1 MRLSVRTLTLAP
13 LLASLALLGLSSAP
27 AAAAT
32 PTAVTAAALP
42 QGYSPVVPRPSIV
55 NALMNNATAPKYRSD
70 MSAYS
75 LRHYG
80 EYTSVL
86 RPQAVVLHYT
96 VSGAG
101 SWRGIINGW
110 DVAWASGTNTG
121 GEQPQPAAHFIVEQ
135 DGTIYQTMPLD
146 LRVRHAY
153 GMNHVAVG
161 IEFIEL
167 SSATNVLNRARQHQA
182 GLELVRWLQYEYGI
196 PTAHIAGHGTANNSP
211 LFYDRTGLRNDHTDW
226 NAAEVSRFTAD
237 LGYVPLKNG
246 GPGPGTIT
254 KVHAGP
260 ANSTVFGNLTAAAA
274 QSAGYTQVFNCADG
288 PPASKALNSIFFPT
302 PPTPVMAMA
311 QTDGNG
317 DICLLNSQQTHLI
330 WDQYYAGPSLGGHSA
345 ARVLSTLE
353 ANGPRPAGPLP
364 AGQFIAVQT
373 GKPNQTIMG
382 TLTAWAPSTP
392 GHLRAYPCGEGLPPT
407 SAVNFADRVATN
419 FVAVRADADGK
430 ICFYT
435 SATTH
440 VVWDQVAETG
450 SLAAHSGM
458 RKYDARQP
466 MVGGAVQGNNG
477 HRNAPGEVVR
487 IKVADRQTTV
497 FGNLTVANPLNPGHT
512 VVYPCDQPKP
522 PTSVNNFLGG
532 RNNAN
537 GAMVRTDP
545 SGYICATSNEWAHLI
560 WDQVAESDDVTASP
574 APVRLLDTRQ

>member
-1 MRLSVRTLTLAP
+1 MRRQFRALALAP
-13 LLASLALLGLSSAP
+13 LLAALAILGVGLPS
-27 AAAAT
+27 AAAAG
-32 PTAVTAAALP
+32 AVP
-42 QGYSPVVPRPSIV
+42 SGYSPVVPQPPIV
-55 NALMNNATAPKYRSD
+55 NALMNNATAAKYKSD
-70 MSAYS
+70 ISAYS

-80 EYTSVL
+80 EYTYAL

-101 SWRGIINGW
+101 SWRAIINGW
-110 DVAWASGTNTG
+110 DVPWASGSNTG

-153 GMNHVAVG
+153 GMNHVAIG

-167 SSATNVLNRARQHQA
+167 SSATNIINRARQYQA
-182 GLELVRWLQYEYGI
+182 GLALVRWLQYEYGI
-196 PTAHIAGHGTANNSP
+196 PTANIAGHGTANDSP

-226 NAAEVSRFTAD
+226 NAAEVGRFTSD
-237 LGYVPLKNG
+237 LGFVPVKDG

-274 QSAGYTQVFNCADG
+274 QKVGYTQVFNCADG
-288 PPASKALNSIFFPT
+288 PPASQALNSIYYPT

-330 WDQYYAGPSLGGHSA
+330 WDQYYAGPQLGGHQA
-345 ARVLSTLE
+345 TRMMSTLSPY
-353 ANGPRPAGPLP
+353 GSRPTGPLP
-364 AGQFIAVQT
+364 AGQSIAVQT
-373 GKPNQTIMG
+373 NRPNETIMG
-382 TLTAWAPSTP
+382 TLTAWGPSTA
-392 GHLRAYPCGEGLPPT
+392 GHLRAYPCSEGLPPT

-419 FVAVRADADGK
+419 FVAVRADSAGK
-430 ICFYT
+430 VCFYT

-440 VVWDQVAETG
+440 VVWDQVAETAA
-450 SLAAHSGM
+450 LAAHVGV
-458 RKYDARQP
+458 RKYDAREP
-466 MVGGAVQGNNG
+466 MVGGASQGNNG

-487 IKVADRQTTV
+487 IQASDHRTTV

-512 VVYPCDQPKP
+512 VLYPCDQPKP
-522 PTSVNNFLGG
+522 ATSVNNFLGG

-537 GAMVRTDP
+537 AAMVRTDAA
-545 SGYICATSNEWAHLI
+545 GFICASSNEWAHLI

-574 APVRLLDTRQ
+574 APVRLLDTRR